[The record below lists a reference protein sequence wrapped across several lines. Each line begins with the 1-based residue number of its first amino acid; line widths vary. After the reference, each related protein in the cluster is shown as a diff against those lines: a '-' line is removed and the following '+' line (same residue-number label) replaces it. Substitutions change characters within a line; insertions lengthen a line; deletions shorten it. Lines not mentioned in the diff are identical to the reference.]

1 MAVLMLLQGGQAVP
15 HELDGDEILIGRH
28 PDCGVQLE
36 SNAVSR
42 RHARVFIQDG
52 RYLIEDLGSGNGT
65 SVNGQTIEAATPLN
79 SDDRIKLGPVLMR
92 FEDGK
97 GGGGGAG
104 GGAGAT
110 SNVGSTMVGVSLDD
124 DEATI
129 MSQVES
135 GTGFGTLGVRPEQ
148 KLKGVLEIS
157 RALAGSVDVES
168 MLPKV
173 LDTLF
178 GIFNQA
184 DRGCVLLQDPEGGG
198 ELIPRAMKH
207 RRESDDATVTLSRTI
222 VNKVIQDKAGL
233 LSADAS
239 SDSQFSAS
247 ESISNLSIRSMMC
260 VPMLGVDGEVAG
272 VINLDTQNP
281 LNQFN
286 SDDLELLQAV
296 AGQAALSYES
306 ARLMSSF
313 MEKQKQDGEL
323 DIARGVQEALLP
335 QELPEAEGYSFFA
348 SYDAAQAVGGDYYDA
363 LQLEDGRI
371 CLAFGDVAGKG
382 VPGALI
388 MSRISSCV
396 QNTMSFAT
404 SIEQAV
410 AAINNHMCANAV
422 EGRFV
427 TFVLAIIDPVAHHLT
442 LVNGGHMSP
451 MILTPAGSIEEFD
464 SETVGLP
471 IGVMEDYP
479 FEVVERP
486 IAEGEMIVIFTDGV
500 DEAMNPAGELYTLER
515 MRKFL
520 LAGPRQADELGR
532 ALLGDVRE
540 WADGRDQNDDITIM
554 TFGRDAS
561 A

>member
-1 MAVLMLLQGGQAVP
+1 MAVLVLLQRGQAVP
-15 HELDGDEILIGRH
+15 YPLDGDEILIGRH

-42 RHARVFIQDG
+42 RHARVFIKDG

-65 SVNGQTIEAATPLN
+65 SVNGQTIASATPLEAQ
-79 SDDRIKLGPVLMR
+79 DRIKLGPVLMR
-92 FEDGK
+92 FEQGEVLEQAAVASDMG
-97 GGGGGAG
+97 
-104 GGAGAT
+104 T
-110 SNVGSTMVGVSLDD
+110 TMVGVSLAD

-135 GTGFGTLGVRPEQ
+135 GTGFGTLDVRPEQ

-178 GIFNQA
+178 AIFNQA
-184 DRGCVLLQDPEGGG
+184 DRGCVLLQDAESG
-198 ELIPRAMKH
+198 ELVPRAMKH

-222 VNKVIQDKAGL
+222 VNKVIEDKAGL

-239 SDSQFSAS
+239 SDSQFDAS

-286 SDDLELLQAV
+286 SEDLELLQAV

-306 ARLMSSF
+306 ARLMSLF

-323 DIARGVQEALLP
+323 EIARGVQEALLP
-335 QELPEAEGYSFFA
+335 QQLPEADGYSFFA

-363 LQLEDGRI
+363 LLLEDGRI

-388 MSRISSCV
+388 MSRIASCV
-396 QNTMSFAT
+396 QTTMAFAT

-486 IAEGEMIVIFTDGV
+486 IAEGEIFVIFTDGV

-515 MRKFL
+515 MRNFL
-520 LAGPRQADELGR
+520 LAGPRQADQLGR

-554 TFGRDAS
+554 TFGRDAP

>member
-1 MAVLMLLQGGQAVP
+1 MALLVLLQGGEAIP
-15 HELDGDEILIGRH
+15 HDLGADDVLIGRH
-28 PDCGVQLE
+28 PECGVQLE

-42 RHARVFIQDG
+42 RHARVFVEG
-52 RYLIEDLGSGNGT
+52 GGYAIEDLGSGNGT
-65 SVNGQTIEAATPLN
+65 FVNGQKIEGPTQLKPQ
-79 SDDRIKLGPVLMR
+79 DRIKLGPVLMR
-92 FEDGK
+92 FEES
-97 GGGGGAG
+97 GGGGPAVEQ
-104 GGAGAT
+104 
-110 SNVGSTMVGVSLDD
+110 NIGSTMVGVSMD
-124 DEATI
+124 DEDATI
-129 MSQVES
+129 MASVDI
-135 GTGFGTLGVRPEQ
+135 GGGFGALGVKPEE

-157 RALAGSVDVES
+157 RALAGSVDVEA

-184 DRGCVLLQDPEGGG
+184 DRGCILLKESESG
-198 ELIPRAMKH
+198 ELVPRAMKH
-207 RRESDDATVTLSRTI
+207 RRESEDATVTLSRTI
-222 VNKVIQDKAGL
+222 VSKVIENKAGL

-239 SDSQFSAS
+239 SDTQFSAS

-260 VPMLGVDGEVAG
+260 VPMLGIDGEVAG

-281 LNQFN
+281 VNQFN
-286 SDDLELLQAV
+286 NDDLELLQAV

-306 ARLMSSF
+306 ARLASAF
-313 MEKQKQDGEL
+313 MAKQKQDSEL
-323 DIARGVQEALLP
+323 DIARGVQVALLP
-335 QELPEAEGYSFFA
+335 EELPKVDGYSFYA

-363 LQLEDGRI
+363 MVLSDGKI

-396 QNTMSFAT
+396 QNTMSFMPA
-404 SIEQAV
+404 IEEAV

-427 TFVLAIIDPVAHHLT
+427 TFVLVIIDPVAHHLT
-442 LVNGGHMSP
+442 LVNAGHMSP
-451 MILTPAGSIEEFD
+451 MILKTDGLIEEFD
-464 SETVGLP
+464 EESVGLP

-486 IAEGEMIVIFTDGV
+486 IGAGEIIVIFTDGV
-500 DEAMNPAGELYTLER
+500 DEAMNPAGDLYTLER
-515 MRKFL
+515 MRNFL
-520 LAGPRQADELGR
+520 QAGSRQADELGR
-532 ALLGDVRE
+532 SLLADVRTF
-540 WADGRDQNDDITIM
+540 ADGRDQNDDITIM

>member
-1 MAVLMLLQGGQAVP
+1 MAVLVLLQGGQAVP
-15 HELDGDEILIGRH
+15 YPLDGDEILIGRH

-36 SNAVSR
+36 SSAVSR
-42 RHARVFIQDG
+42 RHARVFIKDG

-65 SVNGQTIEAATPLN
+65 SVNGQTIASATPLEAQ
-79 SDDRIKLGPVLMR
+79 DRIKLGPVLMR
-92 FEDGK
+92 FEQGEVLEQAAVASDMG
-97 GGGGGAG
+97 
-104 GGAGAT
+104 T
-110 SNVGSTMVGVSLDD
+110 TMVGVSLAD
-124 DEATI
+124 DEVTI

-135 GTGFGTLGVRPEQ
+135 GTGFGTLDVRPEQ

-178 GIFNQA
+178 AIFNQA
-184 DRGCVLLQDPEGGG
+184 DRGCVLLQDAESG
-198 ELIPRAMKH
+198 ELVPRAMKH

-222 VNKVIQDKAGL
+222 VNKVIEDKAGL

-239 SDSQFSAS
+239 SDSQFDAS

-306 ARLMSSF
+306 ARLMSLF

-323 DIARGVQEALLP
+323 EIARGVQEALLP
-335 QELPEAEGYSFFA
+335 QQLPEADGYSFFA
-348 SYDAAQAVGGDYYDA
+348 SYDSAQAVGGDYYDA
-363 LQLEDGRI
+363 LLLEDGRI

-388 MSRISSCV
+388 MSRIASCV
-396 QNTMSFAT
+396 QTTMAFAT

-486 IAEGEMIVIFTDGV
+486 IAEGEIFVIFTDGV

-515 MRKFL
+515 MRNFL
-520 LAGPRQADELGR
+520 LAGPRQADQLGR

-554 TFGRDAS
+554 TFGRDAP

>member
-1 MAVLMLLQGGQAVP
+1 MALLVLLQGGEAIP
-15 HELDGDEILIGRH
+15 HDLGADDVLIGRH
-28 PDCGVQLE
+28 PECGVQLE

-42 RHARVFIQDG
+42 RHARVFVEG
-52 RYLIEDLGSGNGT
+52 GGYAIEDLGSGNGT
-65 SVNGQTIEAATPLN
+65 FVNGQKIEGPTQLKPQ
-79 SDDRIKLGPVLMR
+79 DRIKLGPVLMR
-92 FEDGK
+92 FEES
-97 GGGGGAG
+97 GGGGPAIEQDI
-104 GGAGAT
+104 
-110 SNVGSTMVGVSLDD
+110 GSTMVGVSMD
-124 DEATI
+124 DEDATI
-129 MSQVES
+129 MASVDI
-135 GTGFGTLGVRPEQ
+135 GGGFGALGVKPEE

-157 RALAGSVDVES
+157 RALAGSVDVEA

-184 DRGCVLLQDPEGGG
+184 DRGCILLKESESG
-198 ELIPRAMKH
+198 ELVPRAMKH
-207 RRESDDATVTLSRTI
+207 RRESEDATVTLSRTI
-222 VNKVIQDKAGL
+222 VSKVIENKAGL

-239 SDSQFSAS
+239 SDTQFSAS

-260 VPMLGVDGEVAG
+260 VPMLGIDGEVAG

-281 LNQFN
+281 VNQFN
-286 SDDLELLQAV
+286 NDDLELLQAV

-306 ARLMSSF
+306 ARLASAF
-313 MEKQKQDGEL
+313 MAKQKQDSEL
-323 DIARGVQEALLP
+323 DIARGVQVALLP
-335 QELPEAEGYSFFA
+335 EELPKVDGYSFYA

-363 LQLEDGRI
+363 MVLSDGKI

-396 QNTMSFAT
+396 QNTMSFMP
-404 SIEQAV
+404 SIEEAV

-427 TFVLAIIDPVAHHLT
+427 TFVLVIIDPVAHHLT
-442 LVNGGHMSP
+442 LVNAGHMSP
-451 MILTPAGSIEEFD
+451 MILKTDGLIEEFD
-464 SETVGLP
+464 EESVGLP

-486 IAEGEMIVIFTDGV
+486 IGAGEIIVIFTDGV
-500 DEAMNPAGELYTLER
+500 DEAMNPAGDLYTLER
-515 MRKFL
+515 MRNFL
-520 LAGPRQADELGR
+520 QAGSRQADELGR
-532 ALLGDVRE
+532 SLLADVRTF
-540 WADGRDQNDDITIM
+540 ADGRDQNDDITIM

>member
-1 MAVLMLLQGGQAVP
+1 MALLVLLQGGEAIP
-15 HELDGDEILIGRH
+15 HDLGADDVLIGRH
-28 PDCGVQLE
+28 PECGVQLE

-42 RHARVFIQDG
+42 RHARVFVEG
-52 RYLIEDLGSGNGT
+52 GGYAIEDLGSGNGT
-65 SVNGQTIEAATPLN
+65 FVNGQKIEGPTQLKPQ
-79 SDDRIKLGPVLMR
+79 DRIKLGPVLMR
-92 FEDGK
+92 FEES
-97 GGGGGAG
+97 GGGGPAVEQ
-104 GGAGAT
+104 
-110 SNVGSTMVGVSLDD
+110 NIGSTMVGVSMD
-124 DEATI
+124 DEDATI
-129 MSQVES
+129 MASVDI
-135 GTGFGTLGVRPEQ
+135 GGGFGALGVKPEE

-157 RALAGSVDVES
+157 RALAGSVDVEA

-184 DRGCVLLQDPEGGG
+184 ARGCILLKESESG
-198 ELIPRAMKH
+198 ELVPRAMKH
-207 RRESDDATVTLSRTI
+207 RRESEDATVTLSRTI
-222 VNKVIQDKAGL
+222 VSKVIENKAGL

-239 SDSQFSAS
+239 SDTQFSAS

-260 VPMLGVDGEVAG
+260 VPMLGIDGEVAG

-281 LNQFN
+281 VNQFN
-286 SDDLELLQAV
+286 NDDLELLQAV

-306 ARLMSSF
+306 ARLASAF
-313 MEKQKQDGEL
+313 MAKQKQDSEL
-323 DIARGVQEALLP
+323 DIARGVQVALLP
-335 QELPEAEGYSFFA
+335 EELPKVDGYSFYA

-363 LQLEDGRI
+363 MVLSDGKI

-396 QNTMSFAT
+396 QNTMSFMP
-404 SIEQAV
+404 SIEEAV

-427 TFVLAIIDPVAHHLT
+427 TFVLVIIDPVAHHLT
-442 LVNGGHMSP
+442 LVNAGHMSP
-451 MILTPAGSIEEFD
+451 MILKTDGLIEEFD
-464 SETVGLP
+464 EESVGLP

-486 IAEGEMIVIFTDGV
+486 IGAGEIIVIFTDGV
-500 DEAMNPAGELYTLER
+500 DEAMNPAGDLYTLER
-515 MRKFL
+515 MRNFL
-520 LAGPRQADELGR
+520 QAGSRQADELGR
-532 ALLGDVRE
+532 SLLADVRTF
-540 WADGRDQNDDITIM
+540 ADGRDQNDDITIM

>member
-1 MAVLMLLQGGQAVP
+1 MALLVLLQGGEAIP
-15 HELDGDEILIGRH
+15 HDLGADDVLIGRH
-28 PDCGVQLE
+28 PECGVQLE

-42 RHARVFIQDG
+42 RHARVFVEG
-52 RYLIEDLGSGNGT
+52 GGYAIEDLGSGNGT
-65 SVNGQTIEAATPLN
+65 FVNGQKIEGPTQLKPQ
-79 SDDRIKLGPVLMR
+79 DRIKLGPVLMR
-92 FEDGK
+92 FEES
-97 GGGGGAG
+97 GGGGP
-104 GGAGAT
+104 
-110 SNVGSTMVGVSLDD
+110 SVEQDIGSTMVGVSMD
-124 DEATI
+124 DEDATI
-129 MSQVES
+129 MASVDI
-135 GTGFGTLGVRPEQ
+135 GGGFGALGVKPEE

-157 RALAGSVDVES
+157 RALAGSVDVEA

-184 DRGCVLLQDPEGGG
+184 DRGCILLKESESG
-198 ELIPRAMKH
+198 ELVPRAMKH
-207 RRESDDATVTLSRTI
+207 RRDSAVATVTLSRTI
-222 VNKVIQDKAGL
+222 VSKVSENKAGR

-239 SDSQFSAS
+239 SDTQFSAS

-260 VPMLGVDGEVAG
+260 VPMLGIDGEVAG

-281 LNQFN
+281 VNQFN
-286 SDDLELLQAV
+286 NDDLELLQAV

-306 ARLMSSF
+306 ARLVSAF
-313 MEKQKQDGEL
+313 MAKQKQDSEL
-323 DIARGVQEALLP
+323 DIARGVQVALLP
-335 QELPEAEGYSFFA
+335 EELPKVDGYSFYA

-363 LQLEDGRI
+363 MVLSDGKI

-396 QNTMSFAT
+396 QNTMSFMP
-404 SIEQAV
+404 SIEEAV
-410 AAINNHMCANAV
+410 AAINNHMCATAV

-427 TFVLAIIDPVAHHLT
+427 TFVLVIIDPVAHHLT
-442 LVNGGHMSP
+442 LVNAGHMSP
-451 MILTPAGSIEEFD
+451 MILKTDGLIEEFD
-464 SETVGLP
+464 EESVGLP

-486 IAEGEMIVIFTDGV
+486 IGAGEIIVIFTDGV
-500 DEAMNPAGELYTLER
+500 DEAMNPAGDLYTLER
-515 MRKFL
+515 MRNFL
-520 LAGPRQADELGR
+520 QAGSRQADELGR
-532 ALLGDVRE
+532 SLLADVRTF
-540 WADGRDQNDDITIM
+540 ADGRDQNDDITIM

>member
-1 MAVLMLLQGGQAVP
+1 MALLVLLQGGEAIP
-15 HELDGDEILIGRH
+15 HDLGADDVLIGRH
-28 PDCGVQLE
+28 PECGVQLE

-42 RHARVFIQDG
+42 RHARVFVEG
-52 RYLIEDLGSGNGT
+52 GGYAIEDLGSGNGT
-65 SVNGQTIEAATPLN
+65 FVNGQKIEGPTQLKPQ
-79 SDDRIKLGPVLMR
+79 DRIKLGPVLMR
-92 FEDGK
+92 FEES
-97 GGGGGAG
+97 GGGGPAVEQ
-104 GGAGAT
+104 
-110 SNVGSTMVGVSLDD
+110 NIGSTMVGVSMD
-124 DEATI
+124 DEDATI
-129 MSQVES
+129 MASVDI
-135 GTGFGTLGVRPEQ
+135 GGGFGALGVKPEE

-157 RALAGSVDVES
+157 RALAGSVDVEAL
-168 MLPKV
+168 LPKV

-184 DRGCVLLQDPEGGG
+184 DRGCILLKESESG
-198 ELIPRAMKH
+198 ELVPRAMKH
-207 RRESDDATVTLSRTI
+207 RRESEDATVTLSRTI
-222 VNKVIQDKAGL
+222 VSKVIENKAGL

-239 SDSQFSAS
+239 SDTQFSAS

-260 VPMLGVDGEVAG
+260 VPMLGIDGEVAG

-281 LNQFN
+281 VNQFN
-286 SDDLELLQAV
+286 NDDLELLQAV

-306 ARLMSSF
+306 ARLASAF
-313 MEKQKQDGEL
+313 MAKQKQDSEL
-323 DIARGVQEALLP
+323 DIARGVQVALLP
-335 QELPEAEGYSFFA
+335 EELPKVDGYSFYA

-363 LQLEDGRI
+363 MVLSDGKI

-396 QNTMSFAT
+396 QNTMSFMP
-404 SIEQAV
+404 SIEEAV

-427 TFVLAIIDPVAHHLT
+427 TFVLVIIDPVAHHLT
-442 LVNGGHMSP
+442 LVNAGHMSP
-451 MILTPAGSIEEFD
+451 MILKTDGLIEEFD
-464 SETVGLP
+464 EESVGLP

-486 IAEGEMIVIFTDGV
+486 IGAGEIIVIFTDGV
-500 DEAMNPAGELYTLER
+500 DEAMNPAGDLYTLER
-515 MRKFL
+515 MRNFL
-520 LAGPRQADELGR
+520 QAGSRQADELGR
-532 ALLGDVRE
+532 SLLADVRTF
-540 WADGRDQNDDITIM
+540 ADGRDQNDDITIM

>member
-1 MAVLMLLQGGQAVP
+1 MAVLVLLQGGEAIP
-15 HELDGDEILIGRH
+15 HDLGAEDVLIGRH
-28 PDCGVQLE
+28 PECGVQLE

-42 RHARVFIQDG
+42 RHARVFVEG
-52 RYLIEDLGSGNGT
+52 GGYAIEDLGSGNGT
-65 SVNGQTIEAATPLN
+65 FVNGQKIEGPTQLSPQ
-79 SDDRIKLGPVLMR
+79 DRIKLGPVLMR
-92 FEDGK
+92 FEES
-97 GGGGGAG
+97 GGGGTA
-104 GGAGAT
+104 AEQDI
-110 SNVGSTMVGVSLDD
+110 GSTMVGVSLDD
-124 DEATI
+124 DDATI
-129 MSQVES
+129 MASVDI
-135 GTGFGTLGVRPEQ
+135 GGGFGALGVKPEE

-157 RALAGSVDVES
+157 RALAGSVDVEAL
-168 MLPKV
+168 LPKV

-184 DRGCVLLQDPEGGG
+184 DRGCILLKEPESG
-198 ELIPRAMKH
+198 ELVPRAMKH
-207 RRESDDATVTLSRTI
+207 RRESEDATVTLSRTI
-222 VNKVIQDKAGL
+222 VSKVIENKAGL

-239 SDSQFSAS
+239 SDTQFSAS

-260 VPMLGVDGEVAG
+260 VPMLGIDGEVAG

-281 LNQFN
+281 VNQFN
-286 SDDLELLQAV
+286 NDDLELLQAV

-306 ARLMSSF
+306 ARLASAF
-313 MEKQKQDGEL
+313 MAKQKQDSEL
-323 DIARGVQEALLP
+323 DIARGVQVALLP
-335 QELPEAEGYSFFA
+335 EELPKVEGYSFYA

-363 LQLEDGRI
+363 MILSDGKI

-396 QNTMSFAT
+396 QNTMSFRP
-404 SIEQAV
+404 SIEEAV

-427 TFVLAIIDPVAHHLT
+427 TFVLVIIDPVAHHLT
-442 LVNGGHMSP
+442 LVNAGHMSP
-451 MILTPAGSIEEFD
+451 MILTTDGRIEEFD
-464 SETVGLP
+464 EESVGLP

-486 IAEGEMIVIFTDGV
+486 IVAGEIIVIFTDGV
-500 DEAMNPAGELYTLER
+500 DEAMNPAGDLYTLER
-515 MRKFL
+515 MRNFL
-520 LAGPRQADELGR
+520 QAGSRQADELGR
-532 ALLGDVRE
+532 SLLADVRTF
-540 WADGRDQNDDITIM
+540 ADGRDQNDDITIM

>member
-1 MAVLMLLQGGQAVP
+1 MALLVLLQGGEAIP
-15 HELDGDEILIGRH
+15 HDLGADDVLIGRH
-28 PDCGVQLE
+28 PECGVQLE

-42 RHARVFIQDG
+42 RHARVFVEG
-52 RYLIEDLGSGNGT
+52 GGYAIEDLGSGNGT
-65 SVNGQTIEAATPLN
+65 FVNGQKIEGPTQLKPQ
-79 SDDRIKLGPVLMR
+79 DRIKLGPVLMR
-92 FEDGK
+92 FEES
-97 GGGGGAG
+97 GGGGPAVEQ
-104 GGAGAT
+104 
-110 SNVGSTMVGVSLDD
+110 NIGSTMVGVSMD
-124 DEATI
+124 DEDATI
-129 MSQVES
+129 MASVDI
-135 GTGFGTLGVRPEQ
+135 GGGFGALGVKPEE

-157 RALAGSVDVES
+157 RALAGAGDVEA

-184 DRGCVLLQDPEGGG
+184 DRGCILLKESESG
-198 ELIPRAMKH
+198 ELVPRAMKH
-207 RRESDDATVTLSRTI
+207 RRESEDATVTLSRTI
-222 VNKVIQDKAGL
+222 VSKVIENKAGL

-239 SDSQFSAS
+239 SDTQFSAS

-260 VPMLGVDGEVAG
+260 VPMLGIDGEVAG

-281 LNQFN
+281 VNQFN
-286 SDDLELLQAV
+286 NDDLELLQAV

-306 ARLMSSF
+306 ARLASAF
-313 MEKQKQDGEL
+313 MAKQKQDSEL
-323 DIARGVQEALLP
+323 DIARGVQVALLP
-335 QELPEAEGYSFFA
+335 EELPKVDGYSFYA

-363 LQLEDGRI
+363 MVLSDGKI

-396 QNTMSFAT
+396 QNTMSFMP
-404 SIEQAV
+404 SIEEAV

-427 TFVLAIIDPVAHHLT
+427 TFVLVIIDPVAHHLT
-442 LVNGGHMSP
+442 LVNAGHMSP
-451 MILTPAGSIEEFD
+451 MILKTDGLIEEFD
-464 SETVGLP
+464 EESVGLP

-486 IAEGEMIVIFTDGV
+486 IGAGEIIVIFTDGV
-500 DEAMNPAGELYTLER
+500 DEAMNPAGDLYTLER
-515 MRKFL
+515 MRNFL
-520 LAGPRQADELGR
+520 QAGSRQADELGR
-532 ALLGDVRE
+532 SLLADVRTF
-540 WADGRDQNDDITIM
+540 ADGRDQNDDITIM

>member
-1 MAVLMLLQGGQAVP
+1 MALLVLLQGGEAIP
-15 HELDGDEILIGRH
+15 HDLGADDVLIGRH
-28 PDCGVQLE
+28 PECGVQLE

-42 RHARVFIQDG
+42 RPARVFVEG
-52 RYLIEDLGSGNGT
+52 GGYAIEDLGSGNGT
-65 SVNGQTIEAATPLN
+65 FVNGQKIEGPTQLKPQ
-79 SDDRIKLGPVLMR
+79 DRIKLGPVLMR
-92 FEDGK
+92 FEES
-97 GGGGGAG
+97 GGGGPAVEQ
-104 GGAGAT
+104 
-110 SNVGSTMVGVSLDD
+110 NIGSTMVGVSMD
-124 DEATI
+124 DEDATI
-129 MSQVES
+129 MASVDI
-135 GTGFGTLGVRPEQ
+135 GGGFGALGVKPEE

-157 RALAGSVDVES
+157 RALAGSVDVEA

-184 DRGCVLLQDPEGGG
+184 DRGCILLKESESG
-198 ELIPRAMKH
+198 ELVPRAMKH
-207 RRESDDATVTLSRTI
+207 RRESEDATVTLSRTI
-222 VNKVIQDKAGL
+222 VSKVIENKAGL

-239 SDSQFSAS
+239 SDTQFSAS

-260 VPMLGVDGEVAG
+260 VPMLGIDGEVAG

-281 LNQFN
+281 VNQFN
-286 SDDLELLQAV
+286 NDDLELLQAV

-306 ARLMSSF
+306 ARLVSAF
-313 MEKQKQDGEL
+313 MAKQKQDSEL
-323 DIARGVQEALLP
+323 DIARGVQVALLP
-335 QELPEAEGYSFFA
+335 EELPKVDGYSFYA

-363 LQLEDGRI
+363 MVLSDGKI

-396 QNTMSFAT
+396 QNTMSFMP
-404 SIEQAV
+404 SIEEAV

-427 TFVLAIIDPVAHHLT
+427 TFVLVIIDPVAHHLT
-442 LVNGGHMSP
+442 LVNAGHMSP
-451 MILTPAGSIEEFD
+451 MILKTDGLIEEFD
-464 SETVGLP
+464 EESVGLP

-486 IAEGEMIVIFTDGV
+486 IGAGEIIVIFTDGV
-500 DEAMNPAGELYTLER
+500 DEAMNPAGDLYTLER
-515 MRKFL
+515 MRNFL
-520 LAGPRQADELGR
+520 QAGSRQADELGR
-532 ALLGDVRE
+532 SLLADVRTF
-540 WADGRDQNDDITIM
+540 ADGRDQNDDITIM

>member
-1 MAVLMLLQGGQAVP
+1 MALLVLLQGGEAIP
-15 HELDGDEILIGRH
+15 HDLGADDVLIGRH
-28 PDCGVQLE
+28 PECGVQLE

-42 RHARVFIQDG
+42 RHARLFVEG
-52 RYLIEDLGSGNGT
+52 GGYAIEDLGSGNGT
-65 SVNGQTIEAATPLN
+65 FVNGQKIEGPTQLKPQ
-79 SDDRIKLGPVLMR
+79 DRIKLGPVLMR
-92 FEDGK
+92 FEES
-97 GGGGGAG
+97 GGGGP
-104 GGAGAT
+104 
-110 SNVGSTMVGVSLDD
+110 SVEQDIGSTMVGVSMD
-124 DEATI
+124 DEDATI
-129 MSQVES
+129 MASVDI
-135 GTGFGTLGVRPEQ
+135 GGGFGALGVKPEE

-157 RALAGSVDVES
+157 RALAGSVDVEAL
-168 MLPKV
+168 LPKV

-184 DRGCVLLQDPEGGG
+184 DRGCILLKESESG
-198 ELIPRAMKH
+198 ELVPRAMKH
-207 RRESDDATVTLSRTI
+207 RRESEDATVTLSRTI
-222 VNKVIQDKAGL
+222 VSKVIENKAGL

-239 SDSQFSAS
+239 SDTQFSAS

-260 VPMLGVDGEVAG
+260 VPMLGIDGEVAG

-281 LNQFN
+281 VNQFN
-286 SDDLELLQAV
+286 NDDLELLQAV

-306 ARLMSSF
+306 ARLASAF
-313 MEKQKQDGEL
+313 MAKQKQDSEL
-323 DIARGVQEALLP
+323 DIARGVQVALLP
-335 QELPEAEGYSFFA
+335 EELPKVDGYSFYA

-363 LQLEDGRI
+363 MVLSDGKI

-396 QNTMSFAT
+396 QNTMSFMP
-404 SIEQAV
+404 SIEEAV

-427 TFVLAIIDPVAHHLT
+427 TFVLVIIDPVAHHLT
-442 LVNGGHMSP
+442 LVNAGHMSP
-451 MILTPAGSIEEFD
+451 MILKTDGLIEEFD
-464 SETVGLP
+464 EESVGLP

-486 IAEGEMIVIFTDGV
+486 IGAGEIIVIFTDGV
-500 DEAMNPAGELYTLER
+500 DEAMNPAGDLYTLER
-515 MRKFL
+515 MRNFL
-520 LAGPRQADELGR
+520 QAGSRQADELGR
-532 ALLGDVRE
+532 SLLADVRTF
-540 WADGRDQNDDITIM
+540 ADGRDQNDDITIM

>member
-1 MAVLMLLQGGQAVP
+1 MAVLVLLQGGQAVP
-15 HELDGDEILIGRH
+15 YPLDGDEILIGRH

-36 SNAVSR
+36 SSAVSR
-42 RHARVFIQDG
+42 RHARVFIKDG

-65 SVNGQTIEAATPLN
+65 SVNGQKIASATPLEAQ
-79 SDDRIKLGPVLMR
+79 DRIKLGPVLMR
-92 FEDGK
+92 FEQGEVLEQ
-97 GGGGGAG
+97 A
-104 GGAGAT
+104 AVT
-110 SNVGSTMVGVSLDD
+110 SDMGTTMVGVSLADD

-135 GTGFGTLGVRPEQ
+135 GTGFGTLDVRPEQ

-178 GIFNQA
+178 AIFNQA
-184 DRGCVLLQDPEGGG
+184 DRGCVLLQDAESG
-198 ELIPRAMKH
+198 ELVPRAMKH

-222 VNKVIQDKAGL
+222 VNKVIEDKAGL

-239 SDSQFSAS
+239 SDSQFDAS

-306 ARLMSSF
+306 ARLMSLF

-323 DIARGVQEALLP
+323 EIARGVQEALLP
-335 QELPEAEGYSFFA
+335 QQLPEADGYSFFA

-363 LQLEDGRI
+363 LLLEDGRI

-388 MSRISSCV
+388 MSRIASCV
-396 QNTMSFAT
+396 QTTMAFAT

-486 IAEGEMIVIFTDGV
+486 IAEGEIFVIFTDGV

-515 MRKFL
+515 MRNFL
-520 LAGPRQADELGR
+520 LAGPRQADQLGR

-554 TFGRDAS
+554 TFGRDAP

>member
-1 MAVLMLLQGGQAVP
+1 MALLVLLQGGEAIP
-15 HELDGDEILIGRH
+15 HDLGADDVLIGRH
-28 PDCGVQLE
+28 PECGVQLE

-42 RHARVFIQDG
+42 RHARVFVEG
-52 RYLIEDLGSGNGT
+52 GGYAIEDLGSGNGT
-65 SVNGQTIEAATPLN
+65 FVNGQKIEGPTQLKPQ
-79 SDDRIKLGPVLMR
+79 DRIKLGPVLMR
-92 FEDGK
+92 FEES
-97 GGGGGAG
+97 GGGGPAVEQ
-104 GGAGAT
+104 
-110 SNVGSTMVGVSLDD
+110 NIGSTMVGVSMD
-124 DEATI
+124 DEDATI
-129 MSQVES
+129 MASVDI
-135 GTGFGTLGVRPEQ
+135 GGGFGALGVKPEE

-157 RALAGSVDVES
+157 RALAGSVDVEAL
-168 MLPKV
+168 LPKV

-184 DRGCVLLQDPEGGG
+184 DRGCILLKESESG
-198 ELIPRAMKH
+198 ELVPRAMKH
-207 RRESDDATVTLSRTI
+207 RRESEDATVTLSRTI
-222 VNKVIQDKAGL
+222 VSKVIENKAGL

-239 SDSQFSAS
+239 SDTQFSAS

-260 VPMLGVDGEVAG
+260 VPMLGIDGEVAG

-281 LNQFN
+281 VNQFN
-286 SDDLELLQAV
+286 NDDLELLQAV

-306 ARLMSSF
+306 ARLVSAF
-313 MEKQKQDGEL
+313 MAKQKQDSEL
-323 DIARGVQEALLP
+323 DIARGVQVALLP
-335 QELPEAEGYSFFA
+335 EELPKVDGYSFYA

-363 LQLEDGRI
+363 MVLSDGKI

-396 QNTMSFAT
+396 QNTMSFMP
-404 SIEQAV
+404 SIEEAV

-427 TFVLAIIDPVAHHLT
+427 TFVLVIIDPVAHHLT
-442 LVNGGHMSP
+442 LVNAGHMSP
-451 MILTPAGSIEEFD
+451 MILKTDGLIEEFD
-464 SETVGLP
+464 EESVGLP

-486 IAEGEMIVIFTDGV
+486 IGAGEIIVIFTDGV
-500 DEAMNPAGELYTLER
+500 DEAMNPAGDLYTLER
-515 MRKFL
+515 MRNFL
-520 LAGPRQADELGR
+520 QAGSRQADELGR
-532 ALLGDVRE
+532 SLLADVRTF
-540 WADGRDQNDDITIM
+540 ADGRDQNDDITIM

>member
-1 MAVLMLLQGGQAVP
+1 MAVLVLLQGGQAVP
-15 HELDGDEILIGRH
+15 YPLDGDEILIGRH

-36 SNAVSR
+36 SSAVSR
-42 RHARVFIQDG
+42 RHARVFIKDG

-65 SVNGQTIEAATPLN
+65 SVNGQTIASATPLEAQ
-79 SDDRIKLGPVLMR
+79 DRIKLGPVLMR
-92 FEDGK
+92 FEQGEVLEQAAVASDIG
-97 GGGGGAG
+97 
-104 GGAGAT
+104 T
-110 SNVGSTMVGVSLDD
+110 TMVGVSLAD

-135 GTGFGTLGVRPEQ
+135 GAGFGTLDVRPEQ

-178 GIFNQA
+178 AIFNQA
-184 DRGCVLLQDPEGGG
+184 DRGCVLLQDAESG
-198 ELIPRAMKH
+198 ELVPRAMKH

-222 VNKVIQDKAGL
+222 VNKVIEDKAGL

-239 SDSQFSAS
+239 SDSQFDAS

-306 ARLMSSF
+306 ARLMSLF

-323 DIARGVQEALLP
+323 EIARGVQEALLP
-335 QELPEAEGYSFFA
+335 QQLPEADGYSFFA

-363 LQLEDGRI
+363 LLLEDGRI

-388 MSRISSCV
+388 MSRIASCV
-396 QNTMSFAT
+396 QTTMAFAT

-486 IAEGEMIVIFTDGV
+486 IAEGEIFVIFTDGV

-515 MRKFL
+515 MRNFL
-520 LAGPRQADELGR
+520 LAGPRQADQLGR

-554 TFGRDAS
+554 TFGRDAP

>member
-1 MAVLMLLQGGQAVP
+1 MAVLVLLQRGQAVP
-15 HELDGDEILIGRH
+15 YPLDGDEILIGRH

-36 SNAVSR
+36 SSAVSR
-42 RHARVFIQDG
+42 RHARVFIKDG

-65 SVNGQTIEAATPLN
+65 SVNGQTIASATPLEAQ
-79 SDDRIKLGPVLMR
+79 DRIKLGPVLMR
-92 FEDGK
+92 FEQGEVLEQAAVASDMG
-97 GGGGGAG
+97 
-104 GGAGAT
+104 T
-110 SNVGSTMVGVSLDD
+110 TMVGVSLAD

-135 GTGFGTLGVRPEQ
+135 GTGFGTLDVRPEQ

-178 GIFNQA
+178 AIFNQA
-184 DRGCVLLQDPEGGG
+184 DRGCVLLQDAESG
-198 ELIPRAMKH
+198 ELVPRAMKH

-222 VNKVIQDKAGL
+222 VNKVIEDKAGL

-239 SDSQFSAS
+239 SDSQFDAS

-260 VPMLGVDGEVAG
+260 VLMLGVDGEVAG

-306 ARLMSSF
+306 ARLMSLF

-323 DIARGVQEALLP
+323 EIARGVQEALLP
-335 QELPEAEGYSFFA
+335 QQLPEADGYSFFA

-363 LQLEDGRI
+363 LLLEDGRI

-388 MSRISSCV
+388 MSRIASCV
-396 QNTMSFAT
+396 QTTMAFAT

-486 IAEGEMIVIFTDGV
+486 IAEGEIFVIFTDGV

-515 MRKFL
+515 MRNFL
-520 LAGPRQADELGR
+520 LAGPRQADQLGR

-554 TFGRDAS
+554 TFGRDAP

>member
-1 MAVLMLLQGGQAVP
+1 MALLVLLQGGEAIP
-15 HELDGDEILIGRH
+15 HDLGADDVLIGRH
-28 PDCGVQLE
+28 PECGVQLE

-42 RHARVFIQDG
+42 RHARVFVEG
-52 RYLIEDLGSGNGT
+52 GGYAIEDLGSGNGT
-65 SVNGQTIEAATPLN
+65 FVNGQKIEGPTQLKPQ
-79 SDDRIKLGPVLMR
+79 DRIKLGPVLMR
-92 FEDGK
+92 FEES
-97 GGGGGAG
+97 GGGGPAVEQ
-104 GGAGAT
+104 
-110 SNVGSTMVGVSLDD
+110 NIGSTMVGVSMD
-124 DEATI
+124 DEDATI
-129 MSQVES
+129 MASVDI
-135 GTGFGTLGVRPEQ
+135 GGGFGALGVKPEE

-157 RALAGSVDVES
+157 RALAGSVDVEAL
-168 MLPKV
+168 LPKV

-184 DRGCVLLQDPEGGG
+184 DRGCILLKESESG
-198 ELIPRAMKH
+198 ELVPRAMKH
-207 RRESDDATVTLSRTI
+207 RRESEDATVTLSRTI
-222 VNKVIQDKAGL
+222 VSKVIENKAGL

-239 SDSQFSAS
+239 SDTQFSAS

-260 VPMLGVDGEVAG
+260 VPMLGIDGEVAG

-281 LNQFN
+281 VNQFN
-286 SDDLELLQAV
+286 NDDLELLQAV

-306 ARLMSSF
+306 ARLASAF
-313 MEKQKQDGEL
+313 MAKQKQDSEL

-335 QELPEAEGYSFFA
+335 EELPKVDGYSFYA

-363 LQLEDGRI
+363 MVLSDGKI

-396 QNTMSFAT
+396 QNTMSFMP
-404 SIEQAV
+404 SIEEAV

-427 TFVLAIIDPVAHHLT
+427 TFVLVIIDPVAHHLT
-442 LVNGGHMSP
+442 LVNAGHMSP
-451 MILTPAGSIEEFD
+451 MILKTDGLIEEFD
-464 SETVGLP
+464 EESVGLP

-486 IAEGEMIVIFTDGV
+486 IGAGEIIVIFTDGV
-500 DEAMNPAGELYTLER
+500 DEAMNPAGDLYTLER
-515 MRKFL
+515 MRNFL
-520 LAGPRQADELGR
+520 QAGSRQADELGR
-532 ALLGDVRE
+532 SLLADVRTF
-540 WADGRDQNDDITIM
+540 ADGRDQNDDITIM

>member
-1 MAVLMLLQGGQAVP
+1 MALLVLLQGGEAIP
-15 HELDGDEILIGRH
+15 HDLGADDVLIGRH
-28 PDCGVQLE
+28 PECGVQLE

-42 RHARVFIQDG
+42 RHARVFVEG
-52 RYLIEDLGSGNGT
+52 GGYAIEDLGSGNGT
-65 SVNGQTIEAATPLN
+65 FVNGQKIEGPTQLKPQ
-79 SDDRIKLGPVLMR
+79 DRIKLGPVLMR
-92 FEDGK
+92 FEES
-97 GGGGGAG
+97 GGGGA
-104 GGAGAT
+104 AAEQDI
-110 SNVGSTMVGVSLDD
+110 GSTMVGVSLDD
-124 DEATI
+124 DDATI
-129 MSQVES
+129 MASVDI
-135 GTGFGTLGVRPEQ
+135 GGGFGALGVKPEE

-157 RALAGSVDVES
+157 RALAGSVDVEAL
-168 MLPKV
+168 LPKV

-184 DRGCVLLQDPEGGG
+184 DRGCILLKESESG
-198 ELIPRAMKH
+198 ELVPRAMKH
-207 RRESDDATVTLSRTI
+207 RRESEDATVTLSRTI
-222 VNKVIQDKAGL
+222 VSKVLENKSGL

-239 SDSQFSAS
+239 SDTQFSAS

-260 VPMLGVDGEVAG
+260 VPMLGIDGEVAG

-281 LNQFN
+281 VNQFN
-286 SDDLELLQAV
+286 NDDLELLQAV

-306 ARLMSSF
+306 ARLASAF
-313 MEKQKQDGEL
+313 MAKQKQDSEL

-335 QELPEAEGYSFFA
+335 EELPKVDGYSFYA

-363 LQLEDGRI
+363 MVLSDGKI

-396 QNTMSFAT
+396 QNTMSFMP
-404 SIEQAV
+404 SIEEAV

-427 TFVLAIIDPVAHHLT
+427 TFVLVIIDPVAHHLT
-442 LVNGGHMSP
+442 LVNAGHMSP
-451 MILTPAGSIEEFD
+451 MILKTDGLIEEFD
-464 SETVGLP
+464 EESVGLP

-486 IAEGEMIVIFTDGV
+486 IGAGEIIVIFTDGV
-500 DEAMNPAGELYTLER
+500 DEAMNPAGDLYTLER
-515 MRKFL
+515 MRNFL
-520 LAGPRQADELGR
+520 QAGSRQADELGR
-532 ALLGDVRE
+532 SLLADVRTF
-540 WADGRDQNDDITIM
+540 ADGRDQNDDITIM

>member
-1 MAVLMLLQGGQAVP
+1 MAVLVLLQGGQAVP
-15 HELDGDEILIGRH
+15 YELDGGEILIGRH

-42 RHARVFIQDG
+42 RHARVFVHDG
-52 RYLIEDLGSGNGT
+52 RYAIEDLGSGNGT
-65 SVNGQTIEAATPLN
+65 SVNGQRIECVTPLN
-79 SDDRIKLGPVLMR
+79 SQDRIKLGPVLMR
-92 FEDGK
+92 FEEGT
-97 GGGGGAG
+97 
-104 GGAGAT
+104 AGAASDMGT
-110 SNVGSTMVGVSLDD
+110 TMVGVSLDD

-129 MSQVES
+129 MASVES
-135 GTGFGTLGVRPEQ
+135 GGGFGALNVRPEE

-168 MLPKV
+168 LLPKV

-178 GIFNQA
+178 DIFRQA
-184 DRGCVLLQDPEGGG
+184 DRGCVLLRDAESG
-198 ELIPRAMKH
+198 ELLPRAMKH

-222 VNKVIQDKAGL
+222 INKVIADKAGV

-239 SDSQFSAS
+239 SDSQFAAS
-247 ESISNLSIRSMMC
+247 QSISNLSIRSMMC
-260 VPMLGVDGEVAG
+260 VPMLGIDGEVAG

-281 LNQFN
+281 VNQFN
-286 SDDLELLQAV
+286 NEDLELLQAV

-306 ARLMSSF
+306 ARLMSAF
-313 MEKQKQDGEL
+313 MAKQKQDSEL
-323 DIARGVQEALLP
+323 DIARGVQMALLP
-335 QELPEAEGYSFFA
+335 EQLPEVEGYSFFA

-363 LQLEDGRI
+363 MELADGKI

-396 QNTMSFAT
+396 QSTMAFAA
-404 SIEQAV
+404 SIEEAV

-427 TFVLAIIDPVAHHLT
+427 TFVLAIIDPVAHQLA

-451 MILTPAGSIEEFD
+451 MILTAGGSIEEFGAE
-464 SETVGLP
+464 SVGLP

-486 IAEGEMIVIFTDGV
+486 IAEGEIIVIFTDGV
-500 DEAMNPAGELYTLER
+500 DEAMNPAGELYTLDR
-515 MRKFL
+515 MRSFL
-520 LAGPRQADELGR
+520 KTGPRQADELGR
-532 ALLGDVRE
+532 ALLADVRTF
-540 WADGRDQNDDITIM
+540 ADGRDQNDDIAIM

>member
-1 MAVLMLLQGGQAVP
+1 MALLVLLQGGEAIP
-15 HELDGDEILIGRH
+15 HDLGADDVLIGRH
-28 PDCGVQLE
+28 PECGVQLE

-42 RHARVFIQDG
+42 RHARVFVEG
-52 RYLIEDLGSGNGT
+52 GGYAIEDLGSGNGT
-65 SVNGQTIEAATPLN
+65 FVNGQKIEGPTQLKPQ
-79 SDDRIKLGPVLMR
+79 DRIKLGPVLMR
-92 FEDGK
+92 FEES
-97 GGGGGAG
+97 GGGGPAVEQ
-104 GGAGAT
+104 
-110 SNVGSTMVGVSLDD
+110 NIGSTMVGVSMD
-124 DEATI
+124 DEDATI
-129 MSQVES
+129 MASVDI
-135 GTGFGTLGVRPEQ
+135 GGGFGALGVKPEE

-157 RALAGSVDVES
+157 RALAGSVDVEA

-184 DRGCVLLQDPEGGG
+184 DRGCILLKESESG
-198 ELIPRAMKH
+198 ELVPRAMKH
-207 RRESDDATVTLSRTI
+207 RRESEDATVTLSRTI
-222 VNKVIQDKAGL
+222 VSKVIENKAGL

-239 SDSQFSAS
+239 SDTQFSAS

-260 VPMLGVDGEVAG
+260 VPMLGIDGEVAG

-281 LNQFN
+281 VNQFN
-286 SDDLELLQAV
+286 NDDLELLQAV

-306 ARLMSSF
+306 ARLVSAF
-313 MEKQKQDGEL
+313 MAKQKQDSEL
-323 DIARGVQEALLP
+323 DIARGVQVALLP
-335 QELPEAEGYSFFA
+335 EELPKGDGYSFYA

-363 LQLEDGRI
+363 MVLSDGKI

-396 QNTMSFAT
+396 QNTMSFMP
-404 SIEQAV
+404 SIEEAV

-427 TFVLAIIDPVAHHLT
+427 TFVLVIIDPVAHHLT
-442 LVNGGHMSP
+442 LVNAGHMSP
-451 MILTPAGSIEEFD
+451 MILKTDGLIEEFD
-464 SETVGLP
+464 EESVGLP

-486 IAEGEMIVIFTDGV
+486 IGAGEIIVIFTDGV
-500 DEAMNPAGELYTLER
+500 DEAMNPAGDLYTLER
-515 MRKFL
+515 MRNFL
-520 LAGPRQADELGR
+520 QAGSRQADELGR
-532 ALLGDVRE
+532 SLLADVRTF
-540 WADGRDQNDDITIM
+540 ADGRDQNDDITIM

>member
-1 MAVLMLLQGGQAVP
+1 MAVLVLLQGGQAVP
-15 HELDGDEILIGRH
+15 YPLDGDEILIGRH

-36 SNAVSR
+36 SSAVSR
-42 RHARVFIQDG
+42 RHARVFIKDG

-65 SVNGQTIEAATPLN
+65 SVNGQTIASATPLEAQ
-79 SDDRIKLGPVLMR
+79 DRIKLGPVLMR
-92 FEDGK
+92 FEQGEVLEQAAVASDMG
-97 GGGGGAG
+97 
-104 GGAGAT
+104 T
-110 SNVGSTMVGVSLDD
+110 TMVGVSLAD

-129 MSQVES
+129 MSQVKS
-135 GTGFGTLGVRPEQ
+135 GTGFGTLDVRPEQ

-178 GIFNQA
+178 AIFNQA
-184 DRGCVLLQDPEGGG
+184 DRGCVLLQDAESG
-198 ELIPRAMKH
+198 ELVPRAMKH

-222 VNKVIQDKAGL
+222 VNKVIEDKAGL

-239 SDSQFSAS
+239 SDSQFDAS

-306 ARLMSSF
+306 ARLMSLF

-323 DIARGVQEALLP
+323 EIARGVQEALLP
-335 QELPEAEGYSFFA
+335 QQLPEADGYSFFA

-363 LQLEDGRI
+363 LLLEDGRI

-388 MSRISSCV
+388 MSRIASCV
-396 QNTMSFAT
+396 QTTMAFAT

-464 SETVGLP
+464 SEAVGLP

-486 IAEGEMIVIFTDGV
+486 IAEGEIFVIFTDGV

-515 MRKFL
+515 MRNFL
-520 LAGPRQADELGR
+520 LAGPRQADQLGR

-554 TFGRDAS
+554 TFGRDAP

>member
-1 MAVLMLLQGGQAVP
+1 MAVLVLLQGGQAVP
-15 HELDGDEILIGRH
+15 YPLDGDEILIGRH

-36 SNAVSR
+36 SSAVSR
-42 RHARVFIQDG
+42 RHARVFIKDG

-65 SVNGQTIEAATPLN
+65 SVNGQTIASATPLEAQ
-79 SDDRIKLGPVLMR
+79 DRIKLGPVLMR
-92 FEDGK
+92 FEQGEVLEQAAVASDMG
-97 GGGGGAG
+97 
-104 GGAGAT
+104 T
-110 SNVGSTMVGVSLDD
+110 TMVGVSLAD

-135 GTGFGTLGVRPEQ
+135 GTGFGTLDVRPEQ

-178 GIFNQA
+178 AIFNQA
-184 DRGCVLLQDPEGGG
+184 DRGCVRLQDAESG
-198 ELIPRAMKH
+198 ELVPRAMKH

-222 VNKVIQDKAGL
+222 VNKVIEDKAGL

-239 SDSQFSAS
+239 SDSQFDAS

-306 ARLMSSF
+306 ARLMSLF

-335 QELPEAEGYSFFA
+335 QQLPEADGYSFFA

-363 LQLEDGRI
+363 LLLEDGRI

-382 VPGALI
+382 VPGALL
-388 MSRISSCV
+388 MSRIASCV
-396 QNTMSFAT
+396 QTTMAFAT

-486 IAEGEMIVIFTDGV
+486 IAEGEIFVIFTDGV

-515 MRKFL
+515 MRNFL
-520 LAGPRQADELGR
+520 LAGPRQADQLGR

-554 TFGRDAS
+554 TFGRDAP